1 MNIERILREPNVTEA
16 RGISR
21 STLWAETK
29 KGLFPR
35 PVRIGPRSVGWPASE
50 VAAIN
55 RAIIGGKSEAEIRE
69 LVQRLESARQAAA

>member
-16 RGISR
+16 RGTSR
-21 STLWAETK
+21 STLWADIK
-29 KGLFPR
+29 KGLFPH
-35 PVRIGPRSVGWPASE
+35 PVRIGPRSVSWPASE

-55 RAIIGGKSEAEIRE
+55 RAIIAGKSEAEIRE

>member
-21 STLWAETK
+21 STLWAEIK
-29 KGLFPR
+29 KGLFPH

-55 RAIIGGKSEAEIRE
+55 RAIIAGNGADE
-69 LVQRLESARQAAA
+69 LRSLVARLESARQAAA

>member
-16 RGISR
+16 RGTSR
-21 STLWAETK
+21 STMWADIK
-29 KGLFPR
+29 KGLFPH

-55 RAIIGGKSEAEIRE
+55 RAIIAGKSEAEIRE

>member
-16 RGISR
+16 RGTSR
-21 STLWAETK
+21 STLWADIK
-29 KGLFPR
+29 KGLFPH

-55 RAIIGGKSEAEIRE
+55 RAIIAGKSEAEMRE

>member
-1 MNIERILREPNVTEA
+1 MNIERILSEPNVTEA
-16 RGISR
+16 RGTSR
-21 STLWAETK
+21 STMWADIK
-29 KGLFPR
+29 KGLFPH

-55 RAIIGGKSEAEIRE
+55 RAIIAGKSEAEIRE

>member
-16 RGISR
+16 RGTSR
-21 STLWAETK
+21 STLWADIK
-29 KGLFPR
+29 KGLFPH

-55 RAIIGGKSEAEIRE
+55 RAIIAGKSEAEIRE

>member
-21 STLWAETK
+21 STMWVEIK
-29 KGLFPR
+29 KGLFPH
-35 PVRIGPRSVGWPASE
+35 PVRIGSRSVGWPESE

-55 RAIIGGKSEAEIRE
+55 RAIIAGKSEAEMRE